1 MYEVI
6 KSVYDKNER
15 KDFHICFVESIFDA
29 IEEENKQI
37 EKFGKENYLKSKT
50 IWFHSKKI

>member
-6 KSVYDKNER
+6 KSVYNGNKRE
-15 KDFHICFVESIFDA
+15 DFHICFVESFFDA

-37 EKFGKENYLKSKT
+37 ELFGRDEYLKSKA
-50 IWFHSKKI
+50 IWFHSETI